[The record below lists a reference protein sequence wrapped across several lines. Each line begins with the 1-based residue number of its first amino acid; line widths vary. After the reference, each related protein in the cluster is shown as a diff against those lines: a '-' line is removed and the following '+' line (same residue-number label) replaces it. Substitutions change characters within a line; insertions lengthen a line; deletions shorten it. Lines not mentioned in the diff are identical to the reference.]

1 MLAEMKRKCK
11 HINKNNTPNPGHRS
25 LGRVDPPKT
34 IGVTRNS
41 VWGRIRD
48 ASRPACGRGANR
60 KWIVIPTV
68 ERIHL
73 TRPSRGL
80 GLQKPGIKTKTRQN
94 NGYVPFTGEVNLG
107 RVVALV
113 GTGTI
118 FLDAEIDFFLSVD
131 TRVGEGALRIFPF
144 DARSTIELDF
154 SLYSRLSSF
163 RDSVTPVRRRED
175 TEGDG
180 DAGVKVQIDGCPT
193 SFLECLSNC
202 SRQLERLDKKRLDW
216 GKSFSERRCERCKL
230 IWDDQI

>member
-1 MLAEMKRKCK
+1 M
-11 HINKNNTPNPGHRS
+11 
-25 LGRVDPPKT
+25 
-34 IGVTRNS
+34 
-41 VWGRIRD
+41 
-48 ASRPACGRGANR
+48 ASRRASPQ
-60 KWIVIPTV
+60 V
-68 ERIHL
+68 ETYL
-73 TRPSRGL
+73 TGPSRGL
-80 GLQKPGIKTKTRQN
+80 GLQKPGNQN
-94 NGYVPFTGEVNLG
+94 KNTGSQKYVPFTGEVNLG
-107 RVVALV
+107 RVVALLI

-193 SFLECLSNC
+193 SLLECLSNC

-216 GKSFSERRCERCKL
+216 GEVFL
-230 IWDDQI
+230 G